1 MVSTLLPLIPKH
13 RIYVE
18 AFGGAGA
25 LLFAK
30 PRSAV
35 EVYNDIDSGL
45 VNLYRVLRDPESFQQ
60 LYKKAVL
67 TPYSREEFYTM
78 RETWSQTEDPVERAY
93 RYYVVARM
101 SFAGIFG
108 NSWALWVAQSSR
120 GISGATR
127 SYLSALERLPEIH
140 QRLSVVQIEHLDFRR
155 IFQIY
160 DSPETFFY
168 LDPPYVP
175 ETRRAGE
182 YAHEMSLEDHRELV
196 GILLKIQGRAL
207 LSGYQHEVYG
217 PLEEAGWARV
227 DMITNCSVVGRTRA
241 TGLQGRGSLIHKQRR
256 TESLW
261 FNYAPPV
268 AALRKLSQLLG
279 NPNTGPGAAPGGN
292 AGNGVHASAP
302 AAGGV

>member
-13 RIYVE
+13 RTYVE
-18 AFGGAGA
+18 VFGGAGA

-67 TPYSREEFYTM
+67 TPYSREEFYAM
-78 RETWSQTEDPVERAY
+78 RETWNQTEDPVERAY
-93 RYYVVARM
+93 RFYVVARM
-101 SFAGIFG
+101 SFSGIFG
-108 NSWALWVAQSSR
+108 RPWTLAVAQSSR
-120 GISGATR
+120 GISSVVR
-127 SYLSALERLPEIH
+127 KYLSALERLPKIH

-155 IFQIY
+155 IFQLY

-168 LDPPYVP
+168 LDPPYVL
-175 ETRRAGE
+175 ETRHSEE
-182 YAHEMSLEDHRELV
+182 YTHEMSLEDHRELV
-196 GILLKIQGRAL
+196 DILLKIQGRAL

-227 DMITNCSVVGRTRA
+227 DKVTNCFAAGRTRA
-241 TGLQGRGSLIHKQRR
+241 AGLQGRGSCTHKQRR

-268 AALRKLSQLLG
+268 AALGMISRLLG
-279 NPNTGPGAAPGGN
+279 NTNIGPGVAPGGDT
-292 AGNGVHASAP
+292 GNGDHASAP